1 MGEDDNRRVDYNPHT
16 VCLSEGGT
24 TEESNLYFDLHLGVE
39 IPRSLG

>member
-24 TEESNLYFDLHLGVE
+24 TEESNFYSELHLGIE
-39 IPRSLG
+39 IPPASG